1 MTVETWPAAGASE
14 DPKPQWVGNMDD
26 RYLFA
31 DPSSAY
37 SLHTLI
43 DPAIRQRWMEDA
55 ETKRDQRPRSW
66 MVEYRRATA
75 GETTCVYGNIGDDD
89 LSPAE
94 AWNAFHSA
102 VKTLAEVGMPF
113 AGDRM
118 VLVAGSAGA
127 R

>member
-14 DPKPQWVGNMDD
+14 DPKPQWMGDAF
-26 RYLFA
+26 LFA
-31 DPSSAY
+31 DPSAAY
-37 SLHTLI
+37 DLHAVR

-55 ETKRDQRPRSW
+55 ETERDQRRRSW

-75 GETTCVYGNIGDDD
+75 GETTCVYGNIGDGD

-118 VLVAGSAGA
+118 VLVAGSTGT